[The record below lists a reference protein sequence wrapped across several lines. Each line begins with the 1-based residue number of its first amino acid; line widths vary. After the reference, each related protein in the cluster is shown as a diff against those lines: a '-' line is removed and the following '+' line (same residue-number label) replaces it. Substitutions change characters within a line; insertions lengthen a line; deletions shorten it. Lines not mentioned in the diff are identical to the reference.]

1 MIKRHFAIFL
11 IFVCLCSIIL
21 VACGNNKIEV
31 SSNQVTVIDGDTI
44 KIKNNNKEQ
53 TIRLLLIDTPEL
65 NHSKTGKQKYSEE
78 AKAFIGIMIRN
89 AKQISIEKDVS
100 EKDKYGRLLA
110 YVYADGKSVQEA
122 LLSKGLARV
131 AYIFKPNIKNVNAY
145 RNVENMAKSKKIG
158 VWSINNYA
166 KDDGFHAEILQ
177 NRVPIKSLMQAFVAS
192 KNSKVYHP
200 TDCEEVVD
208 TIKVENQIFFKSEE
222 EAQASGRKRSKIPSC
237 WK

>member
-1 MIKRHFAIFL
+1 MIKKYFAISL
-11 IFVCLCSIIL
+11 ILVCLCSVI
-21 VACGNNKIEV
+21 VAACGNNNIEV
-31 SSNQVTVIDGDTI
+31 SSSQVTIIDGDTI

-65 NHSKTGKQKYSEE
+65 KHSTTGKQLYSEE

-89 AKQISIEKDVS
+89 AKQISIEQDVS

-122 LLSKGLARV
+122 LLHKGLARV
-131 AYIFKPNIKNVNAY
+131 AYVYKPNIKNVDAY
-145 RNVENMAKSKKIG
+145 RSVENMAKSKKVG
-158 VWSINNYA
+158 VWSIRNYV
-166 KDDGFHAEILQ
+166 KDDGFHAEVIQ
-177 NRVPIKSLMQAFVAS
+177 NRAPIKSSIQAFVAS

-200 TDCEEVVD
+200 RDCEKVVN

-222 EAQASGRKRSKIPSC
+222 EAQASGRKRSQVPGC